1 MWVCDPY
8 SNPPLIHLFACC
20 LWLCEKGG
28 SRACK
33 LSFFQLLVEFPGQ
46 LWAVLSRVCP
56 EGFLPVSPRGNPHCM
71 QRGSSLTHRSSW
83 VIGPLT
89 HLWVSQAAV
98 WRKKKAWDR
107 LLVLAVLFF
116 PFPAQTLWPKQVTCA
131 FMTNLGW
138 LQPLHPIPGSV
149 FFFCFFFFY
158 MIHDRCPMKPKG
170 QHHFHTMC
178 HSL

>member
-1 MWVCDPY
+1 MW
-8 SNPPLIHLFACC
+8 SLFQSSINPSIC
-20 LWLCEKGG
+20 LLLMTVWKRGKPGMQTVIFPAPCWISRPAVSG
-28 SRACK
+28 SVPS
-33 LSFFQLLVEFPGQ
+33 L
-46 LWAVLSRVCP
+46 
-56 EGFLPVSPRGNPHCM
+56 PRGFPPS
-71 QRGSSLTHRSSW
+71 QPSGESSLHAERQQFDSQVLVGHRASHTFMSESS
-83 VIGPLT
+83 
-89 HLWVSQAAV
+89 S
-98 WRKKKAWDR
+98 RMEKKKAWDR

-149 FFFCFFFFY
+149 FFFY